1 MDLKVLKNKIF
12 KGNTKKTLM
21 NLVVLILI
29 GILLILIGD
38 ITSNLNGK
46 KNKKEDSTIEVASNA
61 PTVQSSSAY
70 EERIKSEL
78 VDALSIMSGVGKVKV
93 MIYFESGSESILA
106 ANKTDSTKKV
116 DEKDNQGGTR
126 TTTEDSRVINVVI
139 VNEGSANR
147 PYVIKQV
154 NPSIGGVMV
163 VAEGANNLEIKE
175 RIHTAVKTV
184 LGIPA
189 YKVSVMPMKKE

>member
-1 MDLKVLKNKIF
+1 MDFKALKNKIF

-21 NLVVLILI
+21 NLVVIILI

-46 KNKKEDSTIEVASNA
+46 KNKKEDTTIDVSSNA
-61 PTVQSSSAY
+61 PTIQSSSAY
-70 EERIKSEL
+70 EERIKNEL
-78 VDALSIMSGVGKVKV
+78 IDTLSIMSGVGRVKV

-116 DEKDNQGGTR
+116 EEKDNQGGTR
-126 TTTEDSRVINVVI
+126 TTTEDSKVINVVI

-147 PYVIKQV
+147 PYVVKQV

>member
-1 MDLKVLKNKIF
+1 MDLKGLKNKLF
-12 KGNTKKTLM
+12 KGSTKKTLM
-21 NLVVLILI
+21 NLIVLILV

-38 ITSNLNGK
+38 ITSNLNRN
-46 KNKKEDSTIEVASNA
+46 KNKKEDKSAEVSANA
-61 PTVQSSSAY
+61 PAIQSSSAY
-70 EERIKSEL
+70 EERIKNEL
-78 VDALSIMSGVGKVKV
+78 IETLSVMSGVGKVRV

-106 ANKTDSTKKV
+106 SNTNDSIKKV
-116 DEKDNQGGTR
+116 EEKDNQGGMR
-126 TTTEDSRVINVVI
+126 TTTEDSKVISVVI

-147 PYVIKQV
+147 PVVVKQV

-163 VAEGANNLEIKE
+163 VAEGAVNLEIKE

-189 YKVSVMPMKKE
+189 YKVTVMPMKKE